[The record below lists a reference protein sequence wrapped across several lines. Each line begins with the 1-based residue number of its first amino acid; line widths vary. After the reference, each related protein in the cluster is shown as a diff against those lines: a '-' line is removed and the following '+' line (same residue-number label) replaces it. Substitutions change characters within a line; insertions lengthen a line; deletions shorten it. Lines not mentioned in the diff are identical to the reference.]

1 MKFYISHWKNTRKHS
16 NSSPAILGY
25 RNNFMKQ
32 KPLFIDDPKVVAFD
46 WVLFIPV
53 LLLIAVGLVSIYSS
67 TADANASSYF
77 YRQLSA
83 VGLGLVVMTIIVFL
97 PKNFVSNATPYI
109 YGISV
114 LLLVI
119 VLLFGTVIY
128 GTKGWLRI
136 GSFSL
141 QPAELAKFGLLLG
154 LAKYISSKGVDVRNI
169 RGSGIS
175 ILLSIIP
182 ALLIYLQPDHG
193 TVTVIIAIL
202 GGVLY
207 WAGFNPFILFFI
219 VVIPVLILLA
229 LKGFVFYVVGAV
241 VFSGLAI
248 LFKRKIVLTLIA
260 IGIFVSIGF
269 IAPIVYGNLQDHQK
283 SRIETFLNPGN
294 DPRGTGYNV
303 IQSKMAVGS
312 GGLTGKGFM
321 QGTQTQLRYIP
332 MQRTDFIYSVPT
344 EEFGFLGGAFVLL
357 LFSVLLVRLVS
368 LASMFDKFSSVIA
381 AGTAMMFLYHC
392 IINIGM
398 VIGLIPVMGIPLPFM
413 SYGGSS
419 MLINLAVIG
428 IILNSYRNHKIKRN
442 V

>member
-1 MKFYISHWKNTRKHS
+1 
-16 NSSPAILGY
+16 
-25 RNNFMKQ
+25 MKQ

>member
-1 MKFYISHWKNTRKHS
+1 
-16 NSSPAILGY
+16 
-25 RNNFMKQ
+25 MKQ

-67 TADANASSYF
+67 TADANAASYF
-77 YRQLSA
+77 YRQLTA
-83 VGLGLVVMTIIVFL
+83 VGLGLVVMIVIIFL
-97 PKNFVSNATPYI
+97 PKNFVRNAAPYI
-109 YGISV
+109 YGISL
-114 LLLVI
+114 LLLVA

-128 GTKGWLRI
+128 GTKGWLRL

-141 QPAELAKFGLLLG
+141 QPAELAKFGMLLG

-169 RGSGIS
+169 RDSGIS
-175 ILLSIIP
+175 ILISIIP
-182 ALLIYLQPDHG
+182 AILIYIQPDHG

-241 VFSGLAI
+241 VFSVLAL

-269 IAPIVYGNLQDHQK
+269 IAPVVYGNLQDHQK
-283 SRIETFLNPGN
+283 SRIETFLNPGS

-312 GGLTGKGFM
+312 GGVTGKGFM

-344 EEFGFLGGAFVLL
+344 EEFGFLGGAAVLV
-357 LFSVLLVRLVS
+357 LFSILLVRLVT

-381 AGTAMMFLYHC
+381 AGTAMML
-392 IINIGM
+392 GW
-398 VIGLIPVMGIPLPFM
+398 
-413 SYGGSS
+413 
-419 MLINLAVIG
+419 
-428 IILNSYRNHKIKRN
+428 
-442 V
+442 

>member
-1 MKFYISHWKNTRKHS
+1 
-16 NSSPAILGY
+16 
-25 RNNFMKQ
+25 MKQ
-32 KPLFIDDPKVVAFD
+32 KPLFIDDPKVVAID
-46 WVLFIPV
+46 WLLLIPV
-53 LLLIAVGLVSIYSS
+53 LLLIAAGLVSIYSS
-67 TADANASSYF
+67 TADADASSYF
-77 YRQLSA
+77 FRQISA
-83 VGLGLVVMTIIVFL
+83 VGLGLVVMTVIVFL
-97 PKNFVSNATPYI
+97 PKNFVNSAAPYV

-114 LLLVI
+114 LLLLI
-119 VLLFGTVIY
+119 VLLFGTTIY

-136 GSFSL
+136 GGFSL
-141 QPAELAKFGLLLG
+141 QPSELAKLGLLLG

-175 ILLSIIP
+175 FALSIIP
-182 ALLIYLQPDHG
+182 AVLIYIQPDHG
-193 TVTVIIAIL
+193 TATVIAAIL

-207 WAGFNPFILFFI
+207 WAGFNPFIIFF
-219 VVIPVLILLA
+219 VLVIPILILLA

-241 VFSGLAI
+241 VFSGIAV
-248 LFKRKIVLTLIA
+248 LFKRKIVLTVVA

-312 GGLTGKGFM
+312 GGLMGKGFM

-344 EEFGFLGGAFVLL
+344 EEFGFLGGAAVLL
-357 LFSVLLVRLVS
+357 LLCMILVRLVT
-368 LASMFDKFSSVIA
+368 LASMFDKFSSVFA

-392 IINIGM
+392 TINIGM

-413 SYGGSS
+413 SYGGTS
-419 MLINLAVIG
+419 MLVNLAVIG

>member
-1 MKFYISHWKNTRKHS
+1 
-16 NSSPAILGY
+16 
-25 RNNFMKQ
+25 MKQ
-32 KPLFIDDPKVVAFD
+32 KPLFINDQKVKAID
-46 WVLFIPV
+46 WLLLIPV
-53 LLLIAVGLVSIYSS
+53 LLLIAAGLVSIYSS
-67 TADANASSYF
+67 TADADASSYF
-77 YRQLSA
+77 FRQISA
-83 VGLGLVVMTIIVFL
+83 VGLGLVVMTVIVFL
-97 PKNFVSNATPYI
+97 PKNFVNSAAPYV

-114 LLLVI
+114 LLLLI
-119 VLLFGTVIY
+119 VLLFGTTIY

-136 GSFSL
+136 GGFSL
-141 QPAELAKFGLLLG
+141 QPSELAKLGLLLG

-175 ILLSIIP
+175 FALSIIP
-182 ALLIYLQPDHG
+182 AVLIYIQPDHG
-193 TVTVIIAIL
+193 TATVIAAIL

-207 WAGFNPFILFFI
+207 WAGFNPFIIFF
-219 VVIPVLILLA
+219 VLVIPILILLA

-241 VFSGLAI
+241 VFSGIAV
-248 LFKRKIVLTLIA
+248 LFKRKIVLTVVA

-312 GGLTGKGFM
+312 GGLMGKGFM

-344 EEFGFLGGAFVLL
+344 EEFGFLGGAAVLL
-357 LFSVLLVRLVS
+357 LLCMILVRLVT
-368 LASMFDKFSSVIA
+368 LASMFDKFSSVFA

-392 IINIGM
+392 TINIGM

-413 SYGGSS
+413 SYGGTS
-419 MLINLAVIG
+419 MLVNLAVIG

>member
-1 MKFYISHWKNTRKHS
+1 
-16 NSSPAILGY
+16 
-25 RNNFMKQ
+25 MKQ

-97 PKNFVSNATPYI
+97 PKNFVSNAAPYI

-248 LFKRKIVLTLIA
+248 LFKRKIALTLIA

-344 EEFGFLGGAFVLL
+344 EEFGFLGGSIVLV
-357 LFSVLLVRLVS
+357 LFSVLLVRLVT
-368 LASMFDKFSSVIA
+368 LATMFDKFSSVIA

>member
-1 MKFYISHWKNTRKHS
+1 
-16 NSSPAILGY
+16 
-25 RNNFMKQ
+25 
-32 KPLFIDDPKVVAFD
+32 
-46 WVLFIPV
+46 
-53 LLLIAVGLVSIYSS
+53 
-67 TADANASSYF
+67 
-77 YRQLSA
+77 
-83 VGLGLVVMTIIVFL
+83 MTIIVFL

>member
-1 MKFYISHWKNTRKHS
+1 
-16 NSSPAILGY
+16 
-25 RNNFMKQ
+25 MKQ

-53 LLLIAVGLVSIYSS
+53 LLLIAFGLISIYSS

-83 VGLGLVVMTIIVFL
+83 VGLGLVVMTVIVLL
-97 PKNFVSNATPYI
+97 PKNFVRNAAPYI

-114 LLLVI
+114 LLLVV

-169 RGSGIS
+169 RGSGVS
-175 ILLSIIP
+175 ILISIIP

-193 TVTVIIAIL
+193 TVTVIIAML

-207 WAGFNPFILFFI
+207 WAGFNPFIIFFI

-241 VFSGLAI
+241 VFSGLAL

-269 IAPIVYGNLQDHQK
+269 IAPLVYGNLQDHQK

-312 GGLTGKGFM
+312 GGVTGKGFM

-344 EEFGFLGGAFVLL
+344 EEFGFLGGATVLV
-357 LFSVLLVRLVS
+357 LFSILLIRLVT
-368 LASMFDKFSSVIA
+368 LASMFDKFSSVVA

-392 IINIGM
+392 TINIGM

-419 MLINLAVIG
+419 MLVNLAVIG

>member
-1 MKFYISHWKNTRKHS
+1 MK
-16 NSSPAILGY
+16 P
-25 RNNFMKQ
+25 
-32 KPLFIDDPKVVAFD
+32 KPLFVNDPKVVAID
-46 WVLFIPV
+46 WLLMIPV
-53 LLLIAVGLVSIYSS
+53 LLLIVAGLISIYSS
-67 TADANASSYF
+67 TADADASSYF
-77 YRQLSA
+77 FRQLTA
-83 VGLGLVVMTIIVFL
+83 VGLGLVVMIVIVFL
-97 PKNFVSNATPYI
+97 PKNFVNTASPYV
-109 YGISV
+109 YSGSV
-114 LLLVI
+114 LLLLI
-119 VLLFGTVIY
+119 VLVFGTEIY

-141 QPAELAKFGLLLG
+141 QPAELAKLGLLLG
-154 LAKYISSKGVDVRNI
+154 LAKYISSKGVDVGNI

-175 ILLSIIP
+175 FVLSIIP
-182 ALLIYLQPDHG
+182 AVLIYLQPDHG
-193 TVTVIIAIL
+193 TATVIAAIL

-207 WAGFNPFILFFI
+207 WAGFNPFIIFF
-219 VVIPVLILLA
+219 VLVIPVLILLA

-241 VFSGLAI
+241 LFSGIAV
-248 LFKRKIVLTLIA
+248 LFKRKIVLTAIA
-260 IGIFVSIGF
+260 IGIFVAIGF
-269 IAPIVYGNLQDHQK
+269 IAPLVYGSLQDHQK

-344 EEFGFLGGAFVLL
+344 EEFGFLGGASVLVLL
-357 LFSVLLVRLVS
+357 CIILVRLVS

-381 AGTAMMFLYHC
+381 AGTAIMFLYHC
-392 IINIGM
+392 TINIGM

-413 SYGGSS
+413 SYGGTS
-419 MLINLAVIG
+419 MLVNLAVIG